1 MTAAAIAHLRI
12 RLDDVEPAVLRRVQ
26 VPVTIRLDRL
36 HLLLQAAMGWT
47 NSHLYEI
54 RAHNVGWGMSDPDFG
69 DGPLDASK
77 ARLIDVLEDVG
88 TRSLKY
94 VYDFGHCWEH
104 SVRIAR
110 ITDAVPGMIYPCLV
124 DATGRCP
131 PEDVGGPWGY
141 REFLDAIADP
151 DHQEHAERLEWIGGA
166 FDPTTVDLQRL
177 TKAVDSL
184 AKKWMRKPSV
194 PRKRAT

>member
-12 RLDDVEPAVLRRVQ
+12 KLDDVEPAVLRRVQ

-36 HLLLQAAMGWT
+36 HLVLQAAMGWT

-54 RAHNVGWGMSDPDFG
+54 RAHDVGWGLSDPDFG

-94 VYDFGHCWEH
+94 VYDFGDCWEH
-104 SVRIAR
+104 SVRMER

-124 DATGRCP
+124 EATGRCP

-151 DHQEHAERLEWIGGA
+151 DHQEHAARLEWIGGT